1 MRAGSRATA
10 LVFLP
15 GERQIQEALEL
26 LRREAPAGRE
36 LLPLYSRLSTA
47 EQERIFAP
55 HAAQRIILATNVA
68 ETSLTIPG
76 VRFVIDSGLARISRY
91 SPRAKLQRLPIEP
104 VSRASA
110 DQRKGRC
117 GREGEG
123 ICIRLYSETD
133 FAERPEYTEPEI
145 HRTNLASLI
154 LQMAALGLGAPEEFP
169 FIDAPDGRLL
179 NDGYR
184 LLAELSAVDGE
195 RRITRL
201 GRRMA
206 RLPVDPRL
214 ARVLIEAARL
224 GCLPECLVI
233 TAFLS
238 IQDPRERPAGRLE
251 AADERHASFA
261 DPRSD
266 FVTVLNLWR
275 ALGEQSAAG
284 SRALRRWCRDNFLS
298 WPRVQGMAGPARA
311 TDRDRPLGHARTAA
325 AAASHSVLHRALLAG
340 LSRRYRRARRGSHV
354 SRRAGHPLRHCAGDA
369 ARASR
374 SALDHGREPGRDTSR
389 VRAHGGADPAV
400 VDRGRGGASGPTQ
413 LRRRGMVR
421 RARHGARPRNRLAV
435 RARAALRTHGRLC
448 PDRSRDRAADLR
460 RGGAGARPRWTARRL
475 PRTQCRDR
483 LPRSRASRPGCAGA
497 TCWSARRRSRSST
510 SSASRRR

>member
-1 MRAGSRATA
+1 MVTSATIETRRFAEYFGGAPVIEVEGRSHPVEVRYRPIDPDDDAPSPLAGAVVRAAAELALDARGITGDS

-26 LRREAPAGRE
+26 LRRESPAARE

-76 VRFVIDSGLARISRY
+76 VRFVIDSGLARMSRY
-91 SPRAKLQRLPIEP
+91 SPRAKLQRLPIEAI
-104 VSRASA
+104 SRASA

-123 ICIRLYSETD
+123 ICIRLYSEDD

-169 FIDAPDGRLL
+169 FIDAPDARLL

-214 ARVLIEAARL
+214 ARVIIEAARL
-224 GCLPECLVI
+224 GLPAGVPGNHR
-233 TAFLS
+233 LS
-238 IQDPRERPAGRLE
+238 EHPGPARATRRPARGRG
-251 AADERHASFA
+251 
-261 DPRSD
+261 
-266 FVTVLNLWR
+266 R
-275 ALGEQSAAG
+275 A
-284 SRALRRWCRDNFLS
+284 
-298 WPRVQGMAGPARA
+298 PRVVRGSAVRLRHGAESVARARRAIERGLASPAPLVPGQLPVLAAREGMAGPARA
-311 TDRDRPLGHARTAA
+311 TDRDRPLGAAHDIGGGVALGSASRIARRV
-325 AAASHSVLHRALLAG
+325 SG
-340 LSRRYRRARRGSHV
+340 RYRRAR
-354 SRRAGHPLRHCAGDA
+354 
-369 ARASR
+369 
-374 SALDHGREPGRDTSR
+374 
-389 VRAHGGADPAV
+389 
-400 VDRGRGGASGPTQ
+400 
-413 LRRRGMVR
+413 
-421 RARHGARPRNRLAV
+421 
-435 RARAALRTHGRLC
+435 
-448 PDRSRDRAADLR
+448 
-460 RGGAGARPRWTARRL
+460 
-475 PRTQCRDR
+475 
-483 LPRSRASRPGCAGA
+483 
-497 TCWSARRRSRSST
+497 
-510 SSASRRR
+510 